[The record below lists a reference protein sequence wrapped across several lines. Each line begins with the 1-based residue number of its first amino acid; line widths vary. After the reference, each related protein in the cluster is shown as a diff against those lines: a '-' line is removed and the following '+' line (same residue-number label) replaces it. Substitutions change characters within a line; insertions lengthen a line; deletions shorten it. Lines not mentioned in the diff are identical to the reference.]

1 MYLYAWCWVLE
12 KSQISFSF
20 LFLIFILIL
29 SLFFLTSTR
38 VFRSIKCNVHFC
50 VFYIFLPCSMF
61 FLLFSAL
68 FWDLLRIFIFNF
80 SVSLKYILFFYCVLP
95 QNYHCFLL
103 SSSMKRL
110 EHTLMPFTSFTT
122 DMILLLDMWSL
133 YFSIHECNHLCNQYS
148 YRLTYRL
155 ISFYC
160 KPLSF
165 KLSIIL
171 YFDRQSYINFI
182 LLIHLQ

>member
-1 MYLYAWCWVLE
+1 MCVLH
-12 KSQISFSF
+12 FP
-20 LFLIFILIL
+20 
-29 SLFFLTSTR
+29 SLFYVLFT
-38 VFRSIKCNVHFC
+38 
-50 VFYIFLPCSMF
+50 
-61 FLLFSAL
+61 LLCL
-68 FWDLLRIFIFNF
+68 VLRFVKDFIFNF

-182 LLIHLQ
+182 LLITSNKIWSVCPNSPHYYLYREMCDCSFKME